1 MRSVKNTLAATDLS
15 IGLSRELENVLT
27 LSRFAVHNVKG
38 AFDHGGKKNEPSG
51 ALIRPMLSAV

>member
-27 LSRFAVHNVKG
+27 LNRSAVHNVKG
-38 AFDHGGKKNEPSG
+38 GFDHGDKKNGPSD
-51 ALIRPMLSAV
+51 ALIHPMLSAV